1 MRKGT
6 FWIFF
11 ISILLICTAC
21 VNFFPVTIDGVLE
34 SESPKMRIT
43 MSTDPHKF
51 GNDGELTQDDGSVI
65 KIVLSIN
72 HGSFCIYEFKEFQ
85 ENEMPG
91 PNTPILY
98 KGKCRQKGDSI
109 VLYVDDGSEIVLK
122 KVDESSE

>member
-1 MRKGT
+1 MRKRT

-43 MSTDPHKF
+43 MNTDPHKF
-51 GNDGELTQDDGSVI
+51 WSDGELTQDDGSVI
-65 KIVLSIN
+65 KIVFADF
-72 HGSFCIYEFKEFQ
+72 HGDFAIYEFSEDGQ
-85 ENEMPG
+85 YGTNG
-91 PNTPILY
+91 TILY
-98 KGKCRQKGDSI
+98 EGKCRQKGDSI

-122 KVDESSE
+122 KVDETSE

>member
-51 GNDGELTQDDGSVI
+51 GNDGELTQDDGTVI
-65 KIVLSIN
+65 KIVFSQGNGKFTI
-72 HGSFCIYEFKEFQ
+72 FQ
-85 ENEMPG
+85 YQEDG
-91 PNTPILY
+91 QYGTDSTILY
-98 KGKCRQKGDSI
+98 EGKCRQKGDSI
-109 VLYVDDGSEIVLK
+109 VLYVDDGSEIVLE